1 LEHRS
6 VGVRR
11 PIAGLGQLLPLGHYR
26 RAALGEAIMGG
37 VRLLGGSMPLGG
49 GWAFRRIVFG
59 IVIAMLAVPVLSG
72 WKVTGTKVSYAYYPV
87 SGRSH
92 AEIVS
97 SVRRYAP
104 RAGRAYGIGF
114 IDFHPDYDMAAKNG
128 ECRVTRAETG
138 LAIQLKLPEWKGPK
152 DAPRSAAR
160 LGRHFEKSIR
170 SHELQHVKIAERYAR
185 RISRDLLGLKP
196 EKDCWALRR
205 AAYDLIKRIKRE
217 HIGSQKAFDRRTFKQ
232 IKRLL

>member
-1 LEHRS
+1 MGGFQLYSGGALRGGRS
-6 VGVRR
+6 
-11 PIAGLGQLLPLGHYR
+11 
-26 RAALGEAIMGG
+26 ALG
-37 VRLLGGSMPLGG
+37 
-49 GWAFRRIVFG
+49 RIVFG
-59 IVIAMLAVPVLSG
+59 IVVAALTVPVLSG

-114 IDFHPDYDMAAKNG
+114 IDFHPDYDTVSKNG

-152 DAPRSAAR
+152 DAPRSAVR

-170 SHELQHVKIAERYAR
+170 SHELQHVKIAESYAR
-185 RISRDLLGLKP
+185 RISRDLLKLKP
-196 EKDCWALRR
+196 EKNCWALRR
-205 AAYDLIKRIKRE
+205 AANELIKHIKRQ
-217 HIGSQKAFDRRTFKQ
+217 HIASQKAFDRRTFKQ

>member
-1 LEHRS
+1 
-6 VGVRR
+6 
-11 PIAGLGQLLPLGHYR
+11 
-26 RAALGEAIMGG
+26 MGG
-37 VRLLGGSMPLGG
+37 VLLFGGGAPLGG
-49 GWAFRRIVFG
+49 RLALRRLILG
-59 IVIAMLAVPVLSG
+59 IVIATLAVPVLSG
-72 WKVTGTKVSYAYYPV
+72 WKVTGTEVRYAYYPV

-92 AEIVS
+92 AEIVN

-114 IDFHPDYDMAAKNG
+114 IDFHPDYDMASKNG

-152 DAPRSAAR
+152 DAPRSAVR
-160 LGRHFEKSIR
+160 LGLHFEKSIR
-170 SHELQHVKIAERYAR
+170 SHELQHVKIAESYAR
-185 RISRDLLGLKP
+185 RISRDLLRLKP
-196 EKDCWALRR
+196 EKDCWVLRR
-205 AAYDLIKRIKRE
+205 EAYDLIKRIKRE